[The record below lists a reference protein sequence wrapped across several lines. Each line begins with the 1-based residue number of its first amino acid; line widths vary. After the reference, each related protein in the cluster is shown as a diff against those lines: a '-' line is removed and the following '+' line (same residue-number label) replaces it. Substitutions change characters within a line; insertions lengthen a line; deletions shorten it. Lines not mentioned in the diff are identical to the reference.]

1 MWKTPNA
8 MNHNSSDKYLSSRQ
22 KRYSSHVPNEVP
34 QSRYVVNNNGLY
46 NGTSSYQHAL
56 LVPQML
62 DYNYEFPAVL
72 YQGMVPMNYNIP
84 VSNENTPLAANQQHQ
99 NYYGHNMY
107 MHSLVPDAN
116 NFKKHSQRASTG
128 SGSSLSSQ
136 GSTFSNLHLAQSSIG
151 TKNQLLDA
159 LPVEYPKPVKPR
171 IRRLYWEEEKTTCYQ
186 VEALG
191 VLVSRREDSDFLN
204 GTKLL
209 NVAGMTRGKRD
220 GVLKSEKIK
229 IVVKTGSMNLKG
241 VWIPYERALEIAR
254 NEGVED
260 LLFPLFVKDIKNFYR
275 ERGGSLKNKAF

>member
-1 MWKTPNA
+1 M
-8 MNHNSSDKYLSSRQ
+8 HHSSSDRYLSSRQ
-22 KRYSSHVPNEVP
+22 NHYSGHVPNEVA
-34 QSRYVVNNNGLY
+34 QSRYVVSNNGPY
-46 NGTSSYQHAL
+46 NGTSSYQHPL
-56 LVPQML
+56 LVPQIP

-84 VSNENTPLAANQQHQ
+84 MPNENTTPLAANLHNQ
-99 NYYGHNMY
+99 NYHGHNMY

-116 NFKKHSQRASTG
+116 TFKKHSQHASTG

-136 GSTFSNLHLAQSSIG
+136 GSTFSNPHLAQSSIG
-151 TKNQLLDA
+151 TRNQLLDT
-159 LPVEYPKPVKPR
+159 LPIEYPKPIKPR

-220 GVLKSEKIK
+220 GVLKSEKVK

-241 VWIPYERALEIAR
+241 VWIPFERALEIAR

-260 LLFPLFVKDIKNFYR
+260 LLFPLFVKDIKNFYK